1 MSNSSFLDRPLL
13 KVSRPVAAC
22 SRCRTAKIRC
32 DGKLPACSACER
44 AGKAET
50 CSSSDE
56 FPRGKER
63 SYVGSLEAYCERLEK
78 RAAELRER
86 KRLLTG
92 GEGGVIH
99 ESSITS
105 ASSAPATHAHRQEV
119 SNIDDLVGDFG
130 YLSVSATSRDFQ
142 GITSNTSFANLL
154 LAVSLGEQIPRSS
167 PRPLPSRSE
176 ITPLIQHYFDTF
188 FVQLPFF
195 LETSFWA
202 SVDSVYQNGAHFAK
216 SFDNWAVRMV
226 LAIAYGSMS
235 NLQMDVDHRKALS
248 LVQEALQYAEDVL
261 RPGTLVG
268 IQAILFLAQYSLIDP
283 VHFRTWYLVGMAA
296 RVLVDLGLHQDHHA
310 EAVPSPEQQDL
321 RRRVFHCVYSLDRA
335 TSTALGRTLSFSD
348 DSVNV
353 AFPAPSKVEKSYI
366 FSRSSEPAWSMVKI
380 RRILSAAYQQKYFAT
395 TDSSFQPP
403 TSTWVLYSQATELFN
418 NAPKNSSQVLA
429 IKYHLEFLYTTIV
442 ILSPS
447 ARHLPPCDYTKLL
460 LFNRCIDYV
469 HQLHQI
475 LERRIQLHV
484 MDSIEI
490 QRVYQITRR
499 LINIVNQSF
508 DVLVSPV
515 PATPQFSEDCPK
527 PPPLELE
534 DCLQCHERALEG
546 LNQAGNLL
554 QYGARRWNHHALL
567 QDFQKLSAPVR
578 SILMPPAVTYAPALG
593 SYMPEG
599 PAILPPT
606 DFQYAGLNL
615 QHSSPENYN
624 YN

>member
-44 AGKAET
+44 AGKADT

-99 ESSITS
+99 ENSITS
-105 ASSAPATHAHRQEV
+105 ASSAPATHAHSQEV

-142 GITSNTSFANLL
+142 GITSNTSFANLI
-154 LAVSLGEQIPRSS
+154 LAVSSGEQIPRSS

-188 FVQLPFF
+188 YVQLPFF

-216 SFDNWAVRMV
+216 PFDNWAVRMV
-226 LAIAYGSMS
+226 LAIAYGSLS
-235 NLQMDVDHRKALS
+235 NSQLDVDHRNALS
-248 LVQEALQYAEDVL
+248 LVQEALQYIEDVL
-261 RPGTLVG
+261 RPGTLTG

-310 EAVPSPEQQDL
+310 ESVLSSEQQDL

-335 TSTALGRTLSFSD
+335 TSTALDRTLSFSD

-353 AFPAPSKVEKSYI
+353 AFPSSKLERTYI
-366 FSRSSEPAWSMVKI
+366 FSHSSEPAWSMVKI
-380 RRILSAAYQQKYFAT
+380 RRILSAAYQQKYFTT
-395 TDSSFQPP
+395 TDSSFQFP
-403 TSTWVLYSQATELFN
+403 TSTWVLYSQATEWFYN
-418 NAPKNSSQVLA
+418 MPKNSSEVLA
-429 IKYHLEFLYTTIV
+429 IKYHLEFLYTTTV
-442 ILSPS
+442 ILAPS
-447 ARHLPPCDYTKLL
+447 TRHLPPCDYIKLL

-475 LERRIQLHV
+475 LESRIRLHV
-484 MDSIEI
+484 MDSLEI
-490 QRVYQITRR
+490 QRVYQIIRR
-499 LINIVNQSF
+499 LINIVNHSF
-508 DVLVSPV
+508 DVLMSPV
-515 PATPQFSEDCPK
+515 LAAPQVPEDYPK

-534 DCLQCHERALEG
+534 DCLRRHERALEC

-554 QYGARRWNHHALL
+554 QYGARRWNHHVLS
-567 QDFQKLSAPVR
+567 QEFQKLSAPVR
-578 SILMPPAVTYAPALG
+578 SILLASAVTYTPTLG
-593 SYMPEG
+593 SYMPEES
-599 PAILPPT
+599 AMLPPT
-606 DFQYAGLNL
+606 DFLYGGLNF
-615 QHSSPENYN
+615 QHSSPESHNYE
-624 YN
+624 

>member
-44 AGKAET
+44 AGKADT

-188 FVQLPFF
+188 FIQLPFF

-202 SVDSVYQNGAHFAK
+202 SVDTVYRDGAHFAK
-216 SFDNWAVRMV
+216 PFDNWAVRMV

-235 NLQMDVDHRKALS
+235 NSQMDVDHRKALS

-268 IQAILFLAQYSLIDP
+268 IQAILFLAQYSLVDP

-310 EAVPSPEQQDL
+310 EAVPSPGQQDL

-335 TSTALGRTLSFSD
+335 TSTALDRTLSFSD

-353 AFPAPSKVEKSYI
+353 AFPTSANLEKNYV
-366 FSRSSEPAWSMVKI
+366 FSRSSEPAWNMVKI
-380 RRILSAAYQQKYFAT
+380 RRILSAAYQRKYFTT
-395 TDSSFQPP
+395 TDSHFQTP
-403 TSTWVLYSQATELFN
+403 TSIWILYSQATEWFN
-418 NAPKNSSQVLA
+418 SASKNSCQLLA
-429 IKYHLEFLYTTIV
+429 VKYHLEFLYTTIV

-447 ARHLPPCDYTKLL
+447 TRHIPPCDYTKLL
-460 LFNRCIDYV
+460 LFNRCINYV

-475 LERRIQLHV
+475 LESRIRLYA
-484 MDSIEI
+484 MDSLEI

-499 LINIVNQSF
+499 LINIVNQGFNILLS
-508 DVLVSPV
+508 LV
-515 PATPQFSEDCPK
+515 PAAPQVPEDCPK
-527 PPPLELE
+527 PPLLELE
-534 DCLQCHERALEG
+534 DCLQCHERVLEC

-554 QYGARRWNHHALL
+554 QYGARRWNHHALS
-567 QDFQKLSAPVR
+567 QDFHKLSAPAR
-578 SILMPPAVTYAPALG
+578 SKLSPSAVMYAPVLG
-593 SYMPEG
+593 NYMPEG

-606 DFQYAGLNL
+606 DLQYAGLNL

>member
-44 AGKAET
+44 AGKADT

-92 GEGGVIH
+92 GEGGVVH
-99 ESSITS
+99 ENSITS
-105 ASSAPATHAHRQEV
+105 ASSVPATHAHSQEV
-119 SNIDDLVGDFG
+119 SNIDDLVGEFG

-142 GITSNTSFANLL
+142 GITSNTSFANLI
-154 LAVSLGEQIPRSS
+154 LAVSSGEQIPRSS

-176 ITPLIQHYFDTF
+176 ITPLIQHYFETF
-188 FVQLPFF
+188 YVQLPFF

-216 SFDNWAVRMV
+216 PFDNWAVRMV
-226 LAIAYGSMS
+226 LAMAYGSLS
-235 NLQMDVDHRKALS
+235 NSQLDVNHRNALS
-248 LVQEALQYAEDVL
+248 LVQEALQYTEDVL
-261 RPGTLVG
+261 RPGTLAG

-310 EAVPSPEQQDL
+310 EYVLSSEKQDL

-335 TSTALGRTLSFSD
+335 TSTALDRTLSFSD

-353 AFPAPSKVEKSYI
+353 AFPSSKLEKTYI
-366 FSRSSEPAWSMVKI
+366 FSHSSEPAWNMVKI
-380 RRILSAAYQQKYFAT
+380 RRILSAAYQQKYFTT
-395 TDSSFQPP
+395 TDPSFQSP
-403 TSTWVLYSQATELFN
+403 TPTWVLYSQATEWFYN
-418 NAPKNSSQVLA
+418 TPKNISQVLA
-429 IKYHLEFLYTTIV
+429 IRYHLEFLYTITV
-442 ILSPS
+442 ILAPS
-447 ARHLPPCDYTKLL
+447 TRHLPPCDYTKLL

-475 LERRIQLHV
+475 LESQIRLHV

-490 QRVYQITRR
+490 QRVYQTIRR
-499 LINIVNQSF
+499 LFNIVNQSF
-508 DVLVSPV
+508 DVLMSPV
-515 PATPQFSEDCPK
+515 PAAPQVPEDCPK
-527 PPPLELE
+527 PPSLELE
-534 DCLQCHERALEG
+534 DCLHCHERALEC

-554 QYGARRWNHHALL
+554 QYGARRWNHHALS
-567 QDFQKLSAPVR
+567 QEFQKLSAPVR
-578 SILMPPAVTYAPALG
+578 SILLPPAVTYAPTLG
-593 SYMPEG
+593 SYMPEE
-599 PAILPPT
+599 PAILPPA
-606 DFQYAGLNL
+606 DFLYGGLNL
-615 QHSSPENYN
+615 QHSSPENHN
-624 YN
+624 YE

>member
-44 AGKAET
+44 AGKADT

-92 GEGGVIH
+92 DEGGVVH

-105 ASSAPATHAHRQEV
+105 ASSVPATHAHSQEV

-142 GITSNTSFANLL
+142 GITSNTSFANLI
-154 LAVSLGEQIPRSS
+154 LAVSSGEQIPRSS

-188 FVQLPFF
+188 YVQLPFF

-216 SFDNWAVRMV
+216 PFDNWAVRMV
-226 LAIAYGSMS
+226 LAIAYGSLS
-235 NLQMDVDHRKALS
+235 NSQLDVNHRNALS
-248 LVQEALQYAEDVL
+248 LVQEALQYTEDVL
-261 RPGTLVG
+261 RPGTLAG

-310 EAVPSPEQQDL
+310 EYVLSSEQQDL

-335 TSTALGRTLSFSD
+335 TSTALDRTLSFSD

-353 AFPAPSKVEKSYI
+353 AFPSSKLEKTYI
-366 FSRSSEPAWSMVKI
+366 FSHSSEPAWNMVKI
-380 RRILSAAYQQKYFAT
+380 RRILSAAYQQKYFT
-395 TDSSFQPP
+395 TADRSFQSPA
-403 TSTWVLYSQATELFN
+403 STWALYSQATEWFYN
-418 NAPKNSSQVLA
+418 TPKNTSQVLA
-429 IKYHLEFLYTTIV
+429 IRCHLEFLYTITV
-442 ILSPS
+442 ILAPS

-469 HQLHQI
+469 YQLHQI
-475 LERRIQLHV
+475 LESQIRLHV

-490 QRVYQITRR
+490 QRVYQTIRR
-499 LINIVNQSF
+499 LFNIVNQSF
-508 DVLVSPV
+508 DVLMSPV
-515 PATPQFSEDCPK
+515 PAAPQVLEDCPK

-534 DCLQCHERALEG
+534 DCLRCHERALEC
-546 LNQAGNLL
+546 LKQAGNLL
-554 QYGARRWNHHALL
+554 QYGARRWNHHALS
-567 QDFQKLSAPVR
+567 QEFQKLSAPVR
-578 SILMPPAVTYAPALG
+578 SILLAPAVTYAPTLG
-593 SYMPEG
+593 SYMPEE
-599 PAILPPT
+599 PAILPPA
-606 DFQYAGLNL
+606 DFLYGGLNL
-615 QHSSPENYN
+615 QHSSPENHN
-624 YN
+624 YD